1 MACGCVSANLRSLT
15 LLLKISRLDR
25 QEPIGAVSVKIVVV
39 DSSRVVTRAVAD
51 CLRQRG
57 NDVVTFTDSV
67 QALEH
72 VRADC
77 DVRAVLTGLETRPF
91 DGYETCWAL
100 RLLANAGR
108 PLHIIAMSSF
118 ARARNLSEALDAGAD
133 DFISKPPVPEELH
146 ARIRAAERMTTMQ
159 EALLRQARTDML
171 SGLNNRRAFFD
182 WVEAHQLEARRSQAR
197 EAPPLAIVLADLDRF
212 KRLNDNY
219 GHDCGD
225 AAIRHTGAVFSDNA
239 RRHGGCAARF
249 GGEEFILAA
258 PVADIAEAQHIAE
271 TLRTTIAAAPVRHDG
286 GEVVVT
292 GSFGIA
298 LQEAGENI
306 DALIRRADAALY
318 HAKAEGRNRV
328 ACSPET
334 VRDCG
339 PVPAIRHAGTAA
351 AGG

>member
-1 MACGCVSANLRSLT
+1 
-15 LLLKISRLDR
+15 
-25 QEPIGAVSVKIVVV
+25 VSVKIVVV

-57 NDVVTFTDSV
+57 NDVVTFTDSA
-67 QALEH
+67 QALDH
-72 VRADC
+72 VRADGS
-77 DVRAVLTGLETRPF
+77 VRVVLTGLETRPL

-146 ARIRAAERMTTMQ
+146 ARIRAAERMTSMQ
-159 EALLRQARTDML
+159 ETLLRQARTDML
-171 SGLNNRRAFFD
+171 SGLYNRRAFFD

-212 KRLNDNY
+212 KRLNDEY

-225 AAIRHTGAVFSDNA
+225 AAIRHTGAVFADHA

-258 PVADIAEAQHIAE
+258 PVVDLAAGQRVAEA
-271 TLRTTIAAAPVRHDG
+271 LRKALAAVPVLHNG
-286 GEVVVT
+286 CEVTVT

-298 LQEAGENI
+298 VQGAGENV
-306 DALIRRADAALY
+306 DAVIRRADAALY
-318 HAKAEGRNRV
+318 HAKAAGRDRV
-328 ACSPET
+328 VCASEEKTPSI
-334 VRDCG
+334 
-339 PVPAIRHAGTAA
+339 PVPVPQHAC
-351 AGG
+351 AGAVGG

>member
-1 MACGCVSANLRSLT
+1 
-15 LLLKISRLDR
+15 
-25 QEPIGAVSVKIVVV
+25 VKIVVV

-57 NDVVTFTDSV
+57 NDVVTFTDSAT
-67 QALEH
+67 ALDH
-72 VRADC
+72 VRADGS
-77 DVRAVLTGLETRPF
+77 VRAVLTGLETRPL

-146 ARIRAAERMTTMQ
+146 ARIRAAERMTSMQ
-159 EALLRQARTDML
+159 ETLLRQARTDML
-171 SGLNNRRAFFD
+171 SGLYNRRAFFD
-182 WVEAHQLEARRSQAR
+182 WIETRQREIRDVEAPDTRR
-197 EAPPLAIVLADLDRF
+197 LALVLADLDRF
-212 KRLNDNY
+212 KRLNDEY

-225 AAIRHTGAVFSDNA
+225 AAIRHTGAVFADHA

-249 GGEEFILAA
+249 GGEEFILAV
-258 PVADIAEAQHIAE
+258 PVPDLASGQRLAEA
-271 TLRTTIAAAPVRHDG
+271 LRRALAAVPVLHDG
-286 GEVVVT
+286 CEVPVT

-298 LQEAGENI
+298 VQGGGEHV
-306 DALIRRADAALY
+306 DAVIRRADEALY

-328 ACSPET
+328 ICATGEVARCA
-334 VRDCG
+334 
-339 PVPAIRHAGTAA
+339 PVPVLNRACTGA

>member
-1 MACGCVSANLRSLT
+1 M
-15 LLLKISRLDR
+15 
-25 QEPIGAVSVKIVVV
+25 SVKIVVV

-57 NDVVTFTDSV
+57 NDVVTFTDSA
-67 QALEH
+67 QALDH
-72 VRADC
+72 VRADGS
-77 DVRAVLTGLETRPF
+77 VRVVLTGLETRPL

-146 ARIRAAERMTTMQ
+146 ARIRAAERMTSMQ
-159 EALLRQARTDML
+159 ETLLRQARTDML
-171 SGLNNRRAFFD
+171 SGLYNRRAFFD
-182 WVEAHQLEARRSQAR
+182 WIGARQPEVRRAPAEDARS
-197 EAPPLAIVLADLDRF
+197 LALVLADLDRF
-212 KRLNDNY
+212 KRLNDEY

-225 AAIRHTGAVFSDNA
+225 AAIRHTGVVFADHA

-249 GGEEFILAA
+249 GGEEFILAV
-258 PVADIAEAQHIAE
+258 PVADLAAGQRVAEA
-271 TLRTTIAAAPVRHDG
+271 LRKALAAAPVLHG
-286 GEVVVT
+286 GCEVPVT

-298 LQEAGENI
+298 VQGAGEDV
-306 DALIRRADAALY
+306 DAVIRRADAALY

-328 ACSPET
+328 MCAPQEQARCL
-334 VRDCG
+334 
-339 PVPAIRHAGTAA
+339 PVPALEHACTGA